1 MADKEIYS
9 VSYARFIHEGVPA
22 FAVGYIVGIQYNI
35 GLEQSMLISIETLKS
50 KQFKAVFENGYEVIF
65 PLMED
70 TEITYRPIQTKE
82 EKDESGTSED
92 NEGGI

>member
-1 MADKEIYS
+1 MDKEIYS
-9 VSYARFIHEGVPA
+9 VSYGRYIYEGIPA

-35 GLEQSMLISIETLKS
+35 GQEQSMLNSIETLKNKS
-50 KQFKAVFENGYEVIF
+50 FKAVFENGYEIHF

-82 EKDESGTSED
+82 EKDESD
-92 NEGGI
+92 